1 MFFYAALEKDKHFLL
16 DSPGIAWSPAG
27 IASFF
32 CQSGV
37 IRLPGPV
44 RFLFPARRPRGL
56 LDRGFRFRFP
66 DRSLWH
72 RFLIRLCRT
81 EIPARRPRGF
91 LDRGF
96 RFRFPDRSL
105 WHRFLIRLCRT
116 EIPARRPRGFLDR
129 GFRFR
134 FPDRSLW
141 LRFLIR
147 LCRTEI
153 PARRPRG
160 FLVQGCRRRFPLPGT
175 ARAVLFAGAL
185 TFSLGS
191 DALAFSGGRR
201 LGAEAVSGA
210 VPRGIAAVGAAL

>member
-27 IASFF
+27 IAPFF
-32 CQSGV
+32 GLSGV

-44 RFLFPARRPRGL
+44 RFLF
-56 LDRGFRFRFP
+56 
-66 DRSLWH
+66 
-72 RFLIRLCRT
+72 
-81 EIPARRPRGF
+81 PARRPRGF

-105 WHRFLIRLCRT
+105 WF
-116 EIPARRPRGFLDR
+116 
-129 GFRFR
+129 
-134 FPDRSLW
+134 
-141 LRFLIR
+141 RFLIR

-210 VPRGIAAVGAAL
+210 VPRRIAAVGAVL